1 MNRPFL
7 DYLED
12 ILDSMRKAQ
21 QFVDGIDYD
30 AFVQDD
36 RTNFAVIRAIE
47 IVGEATRHI
56 PSEVRTR
63 FLEVPWRRMAGMRN
77 VLIHDYP
84 SVELWVVWDP
94 VTVDIPQAIPV
105 LRSCLKVL
113 QAEEME
119 ELGRS

>member
-47 IVGEATRHI
+47 IVGEAQGIFQAKFGRDFQ
-56 PSEVRTR
+56 R
-63 FLEVPWRRMAGMRN
+63 FPGAEWRG
-77 VLIHDYP
+77 
-84 SVELWVVWDP
+84 
-94 VTVDIPQAIPV
+94 
-105 LRSCLKVL
+105 
-113 QAEEME
+113 
-119 ELGRS
+119 

>member
-7 DYLED
+7 DYLEG

-47 IVGEATRHI
+47 IIGEATRHI

-63 FLEVPWRRMAGMRN
+63 FPEVPWR
-77 VLIHDYP
+77 
-84 SVELWVVWDP
+84 
-94 VTVDIPQAIPV
+94 
-105 LRSCLKVL
+105 
-113 QAEEME
+113 
-119 ELGRS
+119 